1 MIRTHRPGPSGT
13 PRRCLRRLMAAAS
26 AAALATGALAACS
39 LVGGS
44 ESSDSAASQKP
55 HAPQS
60 APQEVASVLEN
71 TQASA
76 GSTAPVSVSSELPVI
91 AERDGVG
98 DDVSLKIALNSVTVS
113 GGTTTVLFSVT
124 NTEGEAGDDW
134 QVADHLSDG
143 VSGVPLN
150 ADGAVSDKSGDGS
163 NTDGVTVLDTT
174 NQQVYRAA
182 YDTGGNCLCS
192 STSSQFIE
200 PGYTVVFQTTF
211 AALPEDVG
219 SVTVSIPMAGAFENV
234 PVTR

>member
-13 PRRCLRRLMAAAS
+13 PRRSLRRLMAAVS
-26 AAALATGALAACS
+26 AAALATGTLAACS

-44 ESSDSAASQKP
+44 EGSDSADSQES

-60 APQEVASVLEN
+60 APQEVNSVLEN

-91 AERDGVG
+91 GERDTSSGETP
-98 DDVSLKIALNSVTVS
+98 LKVALNSVTVS

-124 NTEGEAGDDW
+124 NAGEGSGNGWHVWDNFSD
-134 QVADHLSDG
+134 QVT
-143 VSGVPLN
+143 GVPLN
-150 ADGAVSDKSGDGS
+150 SEGKMSDAGGDGA

-192 STSSQFIE
+192 PTGSLHIAAGQ
-200 PGYTVVFQTTF
+200 TVVFQTTF
-211 AALPEDVG
+211 AALPEDVS
-219 SVTVSIPMAGAFENV
+219 SVTVTIPLAGSFENV

>member
-1 MIRTHRPGPSGT
+1 
-13 PRRCLRRLMAAAS
+13 MAAVS
-26 AAALATGALAACS
+26 AAALATGTLAACS

-44 ESSDSAASQKP
+44 EGSDSADSQES

-60 APQEVASVLEN
+60 APQEVNSVLET

-76 GSTAPVSVSSELPVI
+76 GSTAPVSVSSELPI
-91 AERDGVG
+91 IGEREGVG

-150 ADGAVSDKSGDGS
+150 ADGAVSDKSGDTS

-174 NQQVYRAA
+174 NQQIYRAA

-192 STSSQFIE
+192 STHSQFID

-211 AALPEDVG
+211 AALPEDVS